1 VSGASPFNAASF
13 RGVPHLRL
21 FLAIEL
27 PPPLIVEIGA
37 ATEALRVAAPDAAW
51 VPPDK
56 QHLTLKFLGSVPEE
70 RLDRVVALADRVAQA
85 HRVLSMQVG
94 GLGAFPNFRR
104 ARVVWIGVEQEARL
118 ELLHHDLEI
127 AGEAEGFEIEGRAFR
142 PHVTLARVRTPL
154 ELETA
159 RHLARAARRIDFSA
173 TVEVGEITLFE
184 STLAQSGATYRRVH
198 AAQLAGGGR

>member
-1 VSGASPFNAASF
+1 MPGP
-13 RGVPHLRL
+13 RL

-27 PPPLIVEIGA
+27 PPSLIAEIGA
-37 ATEALRVAAPDAAW
+37 ATEALRAAAPDIAW

-56 QHLTLKFLGSVPEE
+56 QHLTLKFLGGVTEE
-70 RLDRVVALADRVAQA
+70 RLEHVVALADRVGQQ
-85 HRVLSMQVG
+85 HRAFSMQLG

-104 ARVVWIGVEQEARL
+104 ARVVWIGVEHEARL
-118 ELLHHDLEI
+118 ELLHHDLEL
-127 AGEAEGFEIEGRAFR
+127 AGETEGFEIEGRAFR

-173 TVEVGEITLFE
+173 TVEVREITLFE